1 MNSQNPTMKQRYF
14 KTCLASAL
22 ACLSMSTARAHYLWI
37 EHEGS
42 TATVF
47 FGEYEESARE
57 RSPGRLDE
65 IPGPQAQWLA
75 ASDAAA
81 KPVKL
86 SKHAEGFAL
95 ASPVPAQATILV
107 EELALGVKDWSM
119 SGIGIVKPFFYARHQ
134 GTFPTSA
141 AQPGLTLDIVPLPE
155 AGHFKVYFR
164 GKPLPKADVK
174 IVAQNTWAQEGRT
187 DKDGAVR
194 LPLPWKGQYILQV
207 IHLEQSAGEFEGKP
221 FQTRRHR
228 ATLTLTAA
236 QGEPTFS
243 PSRSSNQP

>member
-1 MNSQNPTMKQRYF
+1 MRHRKPTMKPHHF
-14 KTCLASAL
+14 KACVASAL
-22 ACLSMSTARAHYLWI
+22 AFLSMSTARAHYLWI
-37 EHEGS
+37 EHEGPQ
-42 TATVF
+42 ATVF

-65 IPGPQAQWLA
+65 IPGPQAQWLT
-75 ASDAAA
+75 ASDAAP

-86 SKHAEGFAL
+86 SKRAEGFAL

-119 SGIGIVKPFFYARHQ
+119 SGIGIVKPFFYSRHQ
-134 GTFPTSA
+134 GTLPTSA
-141 AQPGLTLDIVPLPE
+141 AQPGLTLDIVPSRE
-155 AGHFKVYFR
+155 VGNFKVYFR

-174 IVAQNTWAQEGRT
+174 IVAQNTWAQEART
-187 DKDGAVR
+187 DQEGAVR
-194 LPLPWKGQYILQV
+194 LPMPWKGQYILQV
-207 IHLEQSAGEFEGKP
+207 IHLEQGAGEFEGKP
-221 FQTRRHR
+221 YQAKRHR

-243 PSRSSNQP
+243 PSRPNQP